1 MVHFSPERLD
11 SLLQNARGKKIMVIG
26 DMMVDRYLWGTVT
39 RLSPEA
45 PVPIIN
51 IEDEDIRFGG
61 AANVANNI
69 ISLGAEPIVV
79 GVIGKDFWGL
89 RFKSMLEE
97 RNLTSDG
104 LIVEANRP
112 TTIKTRII
120 GNNQHI
126 ARVDRE
132 KTYPIQKE
140 TVQKI
145 IRFVESQLPVLD
157 AIILQDYN
165 KGVLTPELITAI
177 VELANNHGII
187 VTVDPKFHNFMSY
200 KRVTLF
206 KPNRRETEEALATRL
221 TTRDEIIAAGNR
233 LLTAL
238 EAQAVLIT
246 LGEKGMALFQRQE
259 EPVFMVTRARKVAD
273 VSGAGDT
280 VIASVTVTLSAGAT
294 MEEAVVLSNYAA
306 GVVCEEV
313 GVVPITVEA
322 LKKTVVAN
330 QAFFNQ
336 IDQKQ
341 PDQSDDA

>member
-1 MVHFSPERLD
+1 MIHFTIERLD
-11 SLLQNARGKKIMVIG
+11 TILNNARGKKIMVVG
-26 DMMVDRYLWGTVT
+26 DMMIDRYLWGTVN

-69 ISLGAEPIVV
+69 ISLGAIPIVV
-79 GVIGKDFWGL
+79 GVIGQDFWGL
-89 RFKSMLEE
+89 RFKSMLEAQH
-97 RNLTSDG
+97 LTADG
-104 LIVEANRP
+104 LIIEPDRP

-132 KTYPIQKE
+132 KTYPIQAE
-140 TVQKI
+140 TVQKLLTFI
-145 IRFVESQLPVLD
+145 QAQMPQTD

-165 KGVLTPELITAI
+165 KGVLIPELIHAI
-177 VELANNHGII
+177 VQLANQHNVP
-187 VTVDPKFHNFMSY
+187 VTVDPKFHNFMTY
-200 KRVTLF
+200 KNVTLF
-206 KPNRRETEEALATRL
+206 KPNRRETEEALAMRL
-221 TTRDEIIAAGNR
+221 QNQQDIINAGER
-233 LLTAL
+233 LLKELNAR
-238 EAQAVLIT
+238 AVLIT
-246 LGEKGMALFQRQE
+246 LGEQGMALFEQHKS
-259 EPVFMVTRARKVAD
+259 PVFMVTRARKVAD

-280 VIASVTVTLSAGAT
+280 VIASVTVALSAGAT

-313 GVVPITVEA
+313 GVVPITTQA
-322 LKKTVVAN
+322 LKETVIAN
-330 QAFFNQ
+330 QHYFNQ

-341 PDQSDDA
+341 SGTSQ